1 MVKKILPL
9 IILVLFTTQ
18 LVAQGISRSTG
29 IGIRYTVWK
38 PNDPVGSIDVGYAT
52 ATVVSGSAEGG
63 ELYFFTRLKDRWFL
77 ETSIG
82 GTGMIAVVK
91 AGTSGTYSGF
101 SSITPFLFGARYDF
115 LSPEYGSAFQPYFSF
130 GGGIHW
136 INREAT
142 TSGTGGAYVGTEKN
156 TQFGLF
162 GGGGLNVVLTKWLA
176 LNADL
181 KYHLLNFNPDAD
193 YTGLQFGLGFSIMW
207 GSEQEIFR
215 VEEIKLV
222 VKDIY
227 PAYYRFYN
235 TYPLALVT
243 IKNMASYPIEIN
255 LYSNIQGYSERSQES
270 GFIRIAAGNSEDIPV
285 YALFGSKLLNVS
297 QREPAVIDIQLEARA
312 GATHTRTISA
322 NIIIHSRNAWNGE
335 IDRLGFFITP
345 DNETIMEFSRN
356 IVRELPDV
364 HQTEVRNFESA
375 KVIFNT
381 LKKARIR
388 YQSDPNIPY
397 YKDDYVQFATETLEK
412 SVGDCDDLVVLYS
425 SLLESIGIKTA
436 FIEVRDP
443 EKEIAHLYLMF
454 DTGIE
459 ADKGYLVTSNQK
471 WYVIR
476 EKTPERK
483 TLWIPVETTL
493 VEQGFDQAWQAGA
506 MAYLQE
512 GTLRAGI
519 AQGWM
524 RVIDVE

>member
-29 IGIRYTVWK
+29 IGVRYTVWK

-101 SSITPFLFGARYDF
+101 SSITPFLFGARYDL

-130 GGGIHW
+130 GSGIHW

-142 TSGTGGAYVGTEKN
+142 SSGTGGVYVGNEKN

-162 GGGGLNVVLTKWLA
+162 GGAGLNVVLTKWLA

-181 KYHLLNFNPDAD
+181 KYHLLNFKPDAD
-193 YTGLQFGLGFSIMW
+193 YSGFQFGLGFSIMW
-207 GSEQEIFR
+207 GNEQEIFR

-243 IKNMASYPIEIN
+243 IKNMVSYPIEIN
-255 LYSNIQGYSERSQES
+255 LHSNIQGYSERSQES
-270 GFIRIAAGNSEDIPV
+270 GFIKIAPGNAEDIPV

-312 GATHTRTISA
+312 GA
-322 NIIIHSRNAWNGE
+322 

-345 DNETIMEFSRN
+345 ENETIMEFSRN

-375 KVIFNT
+375 KTIFNI
-381 LKKARIR
+381 LKKSKIR

-412 SVGDCDDLVVLYS
+412 RAGDCDDIVVLYS

-443 EKEIAHLYLMF
+443 AKEIAHLYLMF

-519 AQGWM
+519 AEGWM